1 MRTLRPDAGAEGCH
15 LQTSWPAIGAA
26 TLGGVPVA
34 AFERDRKGG
43 RSGESSQREE
53 VGVYSRILVPLDGSK
68 RAETILPHVEEMAR
82 RCEAKVILLQVIEPV
97 PLVVGPEG
105 ARMALQQQQLEQ
117 LTEQSE
123 TYLAALRGEFRG
135 KGINATA
142 RVSYGPVVE
151 AIINAAESEGA
162 DLIAIAS
169 HGRGGLSQVF
179 YGSVAAGVLQ
189 RVDRPLLIIR
199 SLSRK

>member
-1 MRTLRPDAGAEGCH
+1 M
-15 LQTSWPAIGAA
+15 
-26 TLGGVPVA
+26 
-34 AFERDRKGG
+34 
-43 RSGESSQREE
+43 
-53 VGVYSRILVPLDGSK
+53 YSRILVPLDGSK
-68 RAETILPHVEEMAR
+68 RAEGILPYVEEMAR
-82 RCEAKVILLQVIEPV
+82 RCEAKMILLQVIEPI

-105 ARMALQQQQLEQ
+105 VRMALQQQQLEQ
-117 LTEQSE
+117 LTKQSE

-135 KGINATA
+135 KGINATP